1 MLEESFSFSY
11 AIMTVSA
18 FLSSPSA
25 LAIGGYL
32 CLAIVVVVLY
42 RSRRQALA
50 VCRRAEERIVD
61 AENRFTLAFQ
71 HNTIPMCISEWEG
84 TIRDV
89 NQVFCEISG
98 YSPEELVGKNS
109 LALGLWCRPEE
120 QRTRMVAL
128 LRQYGRV
135 RDLEV
140 ELRNKAGVVVPTQ
153 LSVSLLTINGAS
165 CLLSTIHDLT
175 ATKKMADDRRK
186 FEQHMAQTKNLE
198 AMGALVGGLAHQFNN
213 ILTGI
218 IGYSELALDDVGADS
233 QTAGDL
239 ERILEKAAEAKQ
251 LVQQILA
258 FSGEQALAKQHLD
271 FSRFVD
277 GIVRE
282 LRNVASQ
289 GLKVEARFFGEIP
302 WVHADP
308 IHLHLAILNICRNA
322 IESMPEGGVL
332 IVGLQCPAGAGERF
346 ADVDADLPAGEY
358 AHLYIKDKGQGMDHL
373 TLERIFNPFF
383 TTKQPGQGTGMG
395 LSVAHGIIHAHG
407 GIMRVNSREGYGST
421 FHLFFPVSGG
431 GIDEQAF

>member
-1 MLEESFSFSY
+1 
-11 AIMTVSA
+11 MTLPA
-18 FLSSPSA
+18 FLSSPST
-25 LAIGGYL
+25 LVIVGYL
-32 CLAIVVVVLY
+32 GMAAVIVALY
-42 RSRRQALA
+42 RSRRRVLA
-50 VCRRAEERIVD
+50 ISRRAEERGKD
-61 AENRFTLAFQ
+61 AERRFTLAFQ
-71 HNTIPMCISEWEG
+71 HNTVPMCISDWDG

-89 NQVFCEISG
+89 NRIFCTISG
-98 YSPEELVGKNS
+98 YSPDELVGKNS

-120 QRTRMVAL
+120 QRTQMVAL
-128 LRQYGRV
+128 LRQHGQV
-135 RDLEV
+135 KDMEA
-140 ELRNKAGVVVPTQ
+140 EFRNKAGVIVPTR
-153 LSVSLLTINGAS
+153 LSVSLLNIDGVG

-175 ATKKMADDRRK
+175 ATKKMEEDRRQ
-186 FEQHMAQTKNLE
+186 FEQYRAQTKNLE

-271 FSRFVD
+271 FSQFVD

-282 LRNVASQ
+282 LRSTAPQ
-289 GLKVEARFFGEIP
+289 GLVVEARFFGNIP

-308 IHLHLAILNICRNA
+308 VHLHLAILNICRNA

-332 IVGLQCPAGAGERF
+332 IVGLQYPAGAGARF

-358 AHLYIKDKGQGMDHL
+358 AHLYIKDKGPGMDRP
-373 TLERIFNPFF
+373 TLELIFNPFF
-383 TTKQPGQGTGMG
+383 TTKQPGQGIGMG

-407 GIMRVNSREGYGST
+407 GIVRVNSREGYGST
-421 FHLFFPVSGG
+421 FHLFFPVVGG
-431 GIDEQAF
+431 GSDEQAS